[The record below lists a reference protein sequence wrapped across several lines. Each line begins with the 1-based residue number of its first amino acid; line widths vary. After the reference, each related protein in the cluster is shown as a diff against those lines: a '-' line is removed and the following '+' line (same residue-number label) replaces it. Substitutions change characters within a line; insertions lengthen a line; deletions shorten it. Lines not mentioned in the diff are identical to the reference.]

1 MIQSAFFFAILIAA
15 SLAFIALIVPFFEP
29 ILWATTLA
37 ILFQPVQKLLLSRV
51 NERVNLAALITLLII
66 LITVIVPA
74 MFLSIAVA
82 REAIDLYQAIAN
94 GEVDISGPLSWAQSA
109 WPSLMERSEGLGL
122 NLDELKEKLSSSALQ
137 GSQWIASHLF
147 AFGQNTLR
155 FAVMFFLMLYLLFFF
170 LRDGKQI
177 VDTIVRVL
185 PIGDEREH
193 FLLAKFA
200 EVSRATI
207 KGTLVVGMVQGTLG
221 GIMFALLGIESAVFW
236 AVVMT
241 LLSILPA
248 VGSALV
254 WLPAALILIANG
266 MIIKG
271 IVLIAFGA
279 LVIGMVDNVLRPIL
293 VGRDTKMPDYL
304 ILLSTLG
311 GLAMI
316 GISGFVLGPVIAA
329 FFLAIW
335 TMFEQEYNSEQTFI
349 TKE

>member
-1 MIQSAFFFAILIAA
+1 MAV
-15 SLAFIALIVPFFEP
+15 LAPFFEP

-37 ILFQPVQKLLLSRV
+37 ILFQPVQRMLLKKLG
-51 NERVNLAALITLLII
+51 ERFTLAALCTLLII

-74 MFLSIAVA
+74 LFISVAVA
-82 REAIDLYQAIAN
+82 REGIALYQAIAS
-94 GEVDISGPLSWAQSA
+94 GEIDISGPLTWAQSM
-109 WPSLMERSEGLGL
+109 WPSLMERGEGLGI
-122 NLDELKEKLSSSALQ
+122 NLEEIKQKLSTSALQ
-137 GSQWIASHLF
+137 GSQWVASHIF
-147 AFGQNTLR
+147 TFGQNTLR
-155 FAVMFFLMLYLLFFF
+155 FAIMFFLMLYLLFFF

-177 VDTIVRVL
+177 IDTIIKVL
-185 PIGDEREH
+185 PIGDERERH
-193 FLLAKFA
+193 LLAKFA

-207 KGTLVVGMVQGTLG
+207 KGTLVVGMVQGILG
-221 GIMFALLGIESAVFW
+221 GIVFAFLGIESAVFW

-248 VGSALV
+248 VGAAIV
-254 WLPAALILIANG
+254 WLPAAIYLIANG
-266 MIIKG
+266 MLLQG
-271 IVLIAFGA
+271 LFLIAFGA

-311 GLAMI
+311 GLALI

-335 TMFEQEYNSEQTFI
+335 AMFAEEYNTNE
-349 TKE
+349 

>member
-1 MIQSAFFFAILIAA
+1 MIQSSFFFALLIGA
-15 SLAFIALIVPFFEP
+15 SLAFIALLTPFFEP

-37 ILFQPVQKLLLSRV
+37 ILFQPVQRRLLKVWGNRI
-51 NERVNLAALITLLII
+51 NLAALCTLLII
-66 LITVIVPA
+66 LLTVIVPA

-82 REAIDLYQAIAN
+82 REGIDLYQAIAT
-94 GEVDISGPLSWAQSA
+94 GEIDISGPLNWAQNA
-109 WPSLMERSEGLGL
+109 WPSLIEKTEGLGL
-122 NLDELKEKLSSSALQ
+122 NLEQMKQKLSSSALQ

-155 FAVMFFLMLYLLFFF
+155 FVVMFILMLYLLFFF
-170 LRDGKQI
+170 LRDGKKI
-177 VDTIVRVL
+177 IATIINIL

-193 FLLAKFA
+193 LLLAKFA

-221 GIMFALLGIESAVFW
+221 GILFAILGIESAIFW
-236 AVVMT
+236 GVVMT
-241 LLSILPA
+241 LLSVFPA

-266 MIIKG
+266 MFIKG
-271 IVLIAFGA
+271 IVLIAAGS
-279 LVIGMVDNVLRPIL
+279 LIIGMVDNVLRPIL

-335 TMFEQEYNSEQTFI
+335 VMFAHEYNPEFSNE
-349 TKE
+349 

>member
-1 MIQSAFFFAILIAA
+1 MIQSSFFFALLIGA
-15 SLAFIALIVPFFEP
+15 SLAFVALLTPFFEP
-29 ILWATTLA
+29 ILWAITLA
-37 ILFQPVQKLLLSRV
+37 ILFQPVQSRLLGTLANRI
-51 NERVNLAALITLLII
+51 NLAALCTLLII
-66 LITVIVPA
+66 LVTVIVPA
-74 MFLSIAVA
+74 LFLSIAVA
-82 REAIDLYQAIAN
+82 REGVDLYQAIAN
-94 GEVDISGPLSWAQSA
+94 GEIDISGPLSWAQNA
-109 WPSLMERSEGLGL
+109 WPSLMERGEGLGL
-122 NLDELKEKLSSSALQ
+122 NLEELKQKLSTSALQ

-147 AFGQNTLR
+147 TFGQNTLR
-155 FAVMFFLMLYLLFFF
+155 FAIMFFLMLYLLFFF
-170 LRDGKQI
+170 LRDGKKIINTI
-177 VDTIVRVL
+177 VDIL

-193 FLLAKFA
+193 LLLAKFA

-221 GIMFALLGIESAVFW
+221 GILFAVLGIESAIFW
-236 AVVMT
+236 GVVMT
-241 LLSILPA
+241 LLSVLPA
-248 VGSALV
+248 VGAALV

-266 MIIKG
+266 MIVKG

-335 TMFEQEYNSEQTFI
+335 AMFAQEYNPESSNE
-349 TKE
+349 